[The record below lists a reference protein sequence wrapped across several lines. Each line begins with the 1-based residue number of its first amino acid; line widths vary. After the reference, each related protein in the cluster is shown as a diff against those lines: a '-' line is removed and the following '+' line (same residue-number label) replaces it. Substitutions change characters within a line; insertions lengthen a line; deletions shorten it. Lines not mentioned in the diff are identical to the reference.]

1 MRFNIFRKCEFLY
14 SFIHE
19 CLDICRYVHPYIIG
33 IMDYRKAINFNPSE
47 GTDRSACECFKT
59 TGKLS
64 DRLDMKF
71 VISVLEIKANKLNNC
86 NK

>member
-1 MRFNIFRKCEFLY
+1 MLRSKTNGYKMRFNSENVNFY
-14 SFIHE
+14 SIH
-19 CLDICRYVHPYIIG
+19 G
-33 IMDYRKAINFNPSE
+33 IMDYRKAINFNPTE

>member
-1 MRFNIFRKCEFLY
+1 
-14 SFIHE
+14 
-19 CLDICRYVHPYIIG
+19 
-33 IMDYRKAINFNPSE
+33 MDYRKAINFNPSE